1 MARQRPAESWNQTE
15 EAPTSTSTASA
26 SLWEREARD
35 GRKWGDVKTGR
46 VGTAGRAKARKGDW
60 AATWVPR
67 QARNKTRD
75 NNFRIPPPAHD
86 VGGKDAE
93 ASVARHALPPFSS
106 RWSRAWRLPVFLY
119 CTGHSRVEKATSEV
133 PALLAGHTSGVR
145 RKPTHERDSAT
156 PVVPN
161 RAGTRPVR
169 QGKPSGIGPV
179 VCKGQRI
186 GRCPEPCDDVPAWG
200 RAPGGDWL
208 RRVLWKGINL
218 CATHTKTLY
227 LTL

>member
-1 MARQRPAESWNQTE
+1 MVSQRTGKANPARQRPAESWNRTE

-46 VGTAGRAKARKGDW
+46 EGTAGRAKARKGDW

-93 ASVARHALPPFSS
+93 ASRLSVAGQGAALQ
-106 RWSRAWRLPVFLY
+106 
-119 CTGHSRVEKATSEV
+119 GKARQGKARQRSY
-133 PALLAGHTSGVR
+133 
-145 RKPTHERDSAT
+145 ERDS
-156 PVVPN
+156 
-161 RAGTRPVR
+161 G
-169 QGKPSGIGPV
+169 
-179 VCKGQRI
+179 
-186 GRCPEPCDDVPAWG
+186 
-200 RAPGGDWL
+200 
-208 RRVLWKGINL
+208 
-218 CATHTKTLY
+218 
-227 LTL
+227 

>member
-1 MARQRPAESWNQTE
+1 MAAKRDRRCLHGVGGYCFISYLCFCKFTLDKVFYICILSLHDERERRVARQRPAESWNRTE

-35 GRKWGDVKTGR
+35 GRKWGDVETGR

-93 ASVARHALPPFSS
+93 ASMAGLGGARQG
-106 RWSRAWRLPVFLY
+106 RA
-119 CTGHSRVEKATSEV
+119 
-133 PALLAGHTSGVR
+133 
-145 RKPTHERDSAT
+145 
-156 PVVPN
+156 
-161 RAGTRPVR
+161 R
-169 QGKPSGIGPV
+169 QGKARQRSYARDSG
-179 VCKGQRI
+179 
-186 GRCPEPCDDVPAWG
+186 
-200 RAPGGDWL
+200 
-208 RRVLWKGINL
+208 
-218 CATHTKTLY
+218 
-227 LTL
+227 